1 MKKKAFKRKRNILNV
16 LAVLVMLMAMLLTA
30 CSSGKTDAAPASE
43 EASAAEADKE
53 AELAEQAKE
62 EAAEPEPTAE
72 PTPEPTPEAV
82 VYEGIDMESTLPGLE
97 WMATFD
103 ELDVKEPIIVVY
115 NDDTNKKVIVSEGNE
130 VEFSKSSDILAIYTP
145 NIETINPWC
154 APGGFNRSWSGS
166 NELPDALTAT
176 RVIFCSKGVT
186 SNDTELKCTLMAEC
200 YGEEKEYHFVLKLV
214 DDTADQE
221 KVGEELTEDP
231 YAGIDMD
238 STLPGLEWIAT
249 FDGIIKEPT
258 AVIYNDETN
267 KKIIVKEGD
276 EVEFSRTKDT
286 LALYSPNIKTMT
298 IITTVGNFY
307 NGWMA
312 SEELPDAAT
321 STRQIICEKDVCAK
335 GDTAESVF
343 TALYRGE
350 EKEYKFTLKFIE

>member
-43 EASAAEADKE
+43 ETSAAEADKE
-53 AELAEQAKE
+53 AEQVKE
-62 EAAEPEPTAE
+62 EAAEPEPTTE

-115 NDDTNKKVIVSEGNE
+115 NDDTNKKVIVSEGDE

-145 NIETINPWC
+145 NMETINVW
-154 APGGFNRSWSGS
+154 ATPGGFDKKWAGDS
-166 NELPDALTAT
+166 ELSDALTTT
-176 RVIFCSKGVT
+176 RRIICSKGVT
-186 SNDTELKCTLMAEC
+186 SSDSKLECGVTAEC

-231 YAGIDMD
+231 YAGIDME

-249 FDGIIKEPT
+249 FDGIIEEPT

-267 KKIIVKEGD
+267 KKIIIKEGD

-343 TALYRGE
+343 IALYKGE
-350 EKEYKFTLKFIE
+350 HKEYKFTLKFVE

>member
-30 CSSGKTDAAPASE
+30 CSSGKTDVAPASE
-43 EASAAEADKE
+43 ETSAAEADKE
-53 AELAEQAKE
+53 TEQVKE
-62 EAAEPEPTAE
+62 EAAEPDPTAE
-72 PTPEPTPEAV
+72 PTPEPTSEAV

-115 NDDTNKKVIVSEGNE
+115 NDDTNKKVIVSEGDE
-130 VEFSKSSDILAIYTP
+130 VEFLKSSDILAIYTP
-145 NIETINPWC
+145 NVEMINPWC
-154 APGGFNRSWSGS
+154 KPGGFNENWLGS
-166 NELPDALTAT
+166 TELPDSESST
-176 RVIFCSKGVT
+176 RRIDCSKGVT
-186 SNDTELKCTLMAEC
+186 LNDTELKCTLNAEC
-200 YGEEKEYHFVLKLV
+200 NGEEKEYHFVLKLV

-221 KVGEELTEDP
+221 KVGEELTEDS
-231 YAGIDMD
+231 YAGIDME

-267 KKIIVKEGD
+267 KKIIIKEGD

>member
-1 MKKKAFKRKRNILNV
+1 MEKKAFKRKRNILNV
-16 LAVLVMLMAMLLTA
+16 LAVLVMFMAMLLTA

-43 EASAAEADKE
+43 ETSAAEADKE
-53 AELAEQAKE
+53 AEQVKE

-145 NIETINPWC
+145 NDETINPWC
-154 APGGFNRSWSGS
+154 APGGFNRSWMGS
-166 NELPDALTAT
+166 SELPDALSST
-176 RVIFCSKGVT
+176 RRIDCSKGVT
-186 SNDTELKCTLMAEC
+186 SNDTELKCTLTAEC

-231 YAGIDMD
+231 YAGIDME

-249 FDGIIKEPT
+249 FDGIIEEPT

-276 EVEFSRTKDT
+276 ELEFSRTEDV
-286 LALYSPNIKTMT
+286 LAFYSPNIKTMP
-298 IITTVGNFY
+298 ILLTTGGFDNFWR
-307 NGWMA
+307 GD
-312 SEELPDAAT
+312 EELPDATT
-321 STRQIICEKDVCAK
+321 STREIICHQMVNLKEDTMDCVFEAIYKEKA
-335 GDTAESVF
+335 
-343 TALYRGE
+343 
-350 EKEYKFTLKFIE
+350 KEYKFTLKFVE